1 MIEAT
6 IREKLPE
13 GFQRSEF
20 LRERGMVDIVCSR
33 KELTATV
40 GAVLG
45 MLMPASRGRRSKA
58 VASEDVAAAK

>member
-1 MIEAT
+1 VIEAT

-20 LRERGMVDIVCSR
+20 LRERGMVDIVAHR
-33 KELTATV
+33 KELTPTI

-45 MLMPASRGRRSKA
+45 MLMAPQRGKRAK
-58 VASEDVAAAK
+58 VVEEVAAK